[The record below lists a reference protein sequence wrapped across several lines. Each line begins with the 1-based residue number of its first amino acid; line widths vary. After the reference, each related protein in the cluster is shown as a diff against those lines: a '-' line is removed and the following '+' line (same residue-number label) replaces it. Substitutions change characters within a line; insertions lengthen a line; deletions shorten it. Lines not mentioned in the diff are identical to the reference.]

1 MGAAGH
7 FFLNLFIIAGAIAPF
22 LVAVML
28 MVYRTRTAQERL
40 IRGLAL
46 FTAGLVVLG
55 VNAAGL
61 TVGNAVLDSLEVSG
75 FGGFLLKAMW
85 AVIGGGAGVA
95 LSRWLTGHLSAS
107 SPVQIRIMVFV
118 GTAAHLELLAI
129 YLSSVHRNGFA
140 VGAGFVPDIFFLAGF
155 LLFIIL
161 KYDPEEVRKIRH
173 GLPQRQKAVAPPPHQ
188 RAQFVPDEEYLD
200 VFGENS

>member
-1 MGAAGH
+1 MGGAGH

-22 LVAVML
+22 LVAVTL
-28 MVYRTRTAQERL
+28 LVYRTRTVQERL

-46 FTAGLVVLG
+46 FSAGLVVLG

-61 TVGNAVLDSLEVSG
+61 TVGNAVVDSLEVSG

-95 LSRWLTGHLSAS
+95 LGRWLTRHLSAS
-107 SPVQIRIMVFV
+107 SAVQIRIMVFV

-129 YLSSVHRNGFA
+129 YLTSLHQNGFA

-155 LLFIIL
+155 LLYIVL
-161 KYDPEEVRKIRH
+161 RYDPEEVRKIRRE
-173 GLPQRQKAVAPPPHQ
+173 LPRRHKAITPPQPQ
-188 RAQFVPDEEYLD
+188 AQFVADEEYLD